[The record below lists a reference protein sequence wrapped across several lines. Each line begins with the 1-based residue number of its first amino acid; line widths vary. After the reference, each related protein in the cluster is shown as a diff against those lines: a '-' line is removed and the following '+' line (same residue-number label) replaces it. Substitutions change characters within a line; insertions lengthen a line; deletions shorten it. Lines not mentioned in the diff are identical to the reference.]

1 MELRH
6 YLRIL
11 WRSWPLV
18 VGLPLLVAILTVAL
32 AFILP
37 QTYTITAAM
46 LVTQRPIAVR
56 EPQVTQPDENNFYN
70 WQGSEYVVDDI
81 LQLVETRQFAVDIA
95 AWLQTQHGIRL
106 DPTTISDGL
115 EAERQHRMI
124 YLHVAAS
131 RQDYARLIAQ
141 GAIAKLQE
149 VGLGYWGRAEST
161 SLTVSLLDLPERA
174 AGSRSPVSLAIDLV
188 LRGLLALILAI
199 GLAFLRHYFDQTMH
213 RRGEVEA
220 LGFEV
225 VGLIPVEQRRG
236 ARR

>member
-11 WRSWPLV
+11 QRSWPLV

-37 QTYTITAAM
+37 QRYTITAAM
-46 LVTQRPIAVR
+46 LVTQRPIAVS
-56 EPQVTQPDENNFYN
+56 EPQVTLPDENNFNN
-70 WQGSEYVVDDI
+70 WATAEFIVDDI
-81 LQLVETRQFAVDIA
+81 LQLVETRQFATDIA
-95 AWLQTQHGIRL
+95 LWLRTQHGITL
-106 DPTTISDGL
+106 DPKDISDGL

-149 VGLGYWGRAEST
+149 VGLGYWGRSEST
-161 SLTVSLLDLPERA
+161 SLTVSLLDLPDRA
-174 AGSRSPVSLAIDLV
+174 AGSRNPVSLAIDLV

-199 GLAFLRHYFDQTMH
+199 GLAFLRHYLDQTMY

-225 VGLIPVEQRRG
+225 VGLIPAEHRRG